1 MTYQTIVECGVLNK
15 LRKTQNCHCMKL
27 PTKYSGGKIKEI
39 QRIIHI
45 KTEL

>member
-1 MTYQTIVECGVLNK
+1 
-15 LRKTQNCHCMKL
+15 MKL